1 MQYSIHIGNV
11 YTQFMTIICGT
22 QAGSS
27 PSAMCATGPKM
38 RGCAKT
44 ANYTQNGPGNV
55 LYQWFE
61 TNGAFSNGCF
71 RTFLAAALTFLATAL
86 NAPCALHWKTPSH
99 FLGPAPRAGF
109 EPPWG
114 KQNAKASLTPCGHM
128 HAYHLSRRKQK
139 REGIADMGDLLQGN
153 MAPQGKQKRE
163 GIAAPRVLA
172 LWWVIRGSNPGPWD

>member
-1 MQYSIHIGNV
+1 MRDRPKN
-11 YTQFMTIICGT
+11 
-22 QAGSS
+22 AG
-27 PSAMCATGPKM
+27 MCEDSRLKQIDNFKRPITHK
-38 RGCAKT
+38 
-44 ANYTQNGPGNV
+44 NGPGNV

-71 RTFLAAALTFLATAL
+71 RTFLAAALTFLAAAL
-86 NAPCALHWKTPSH
+86 NAPCALHWKTPSR

-139 REGIADMGDLLQGN
+139 REGIADMGDLFQGN
-153 MAPQGKQKRE
+153 MSPQGKQKRE
-163 GIAAPRVLA
+163 GISAPRVLA

>member
-1 MQYSIHIGNV
+1 MRDRPEN
-11 YTQFMTIICGT
+11 
-22 QAGSS
+22 AG
-27 PSAMCATGPKM
+27 MCENSRLKQIDNFKRPITHK
-38 RGCAKT
+38 
-44 ANYTQNGPGNV
+44 NGPGNV

-71 RTFLAAALTFLATAL
+71 RTFLAAALTFLATTL
-86 NAPCALHWKTPSH
+86 NAPCALHWKTPSR

-139 REGIADMGDLLQGN
+139 REGIS
-153 MAPQGKQKRE
+153 
-163 GIAAPRVLA
+163 APRVLA